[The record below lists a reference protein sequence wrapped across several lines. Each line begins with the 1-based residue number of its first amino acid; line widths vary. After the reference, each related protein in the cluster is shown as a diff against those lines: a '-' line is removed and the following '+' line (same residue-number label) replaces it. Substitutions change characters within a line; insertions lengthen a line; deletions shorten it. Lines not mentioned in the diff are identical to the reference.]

1 MRTRCCQFI
10 PLMVLGLAVT
20 LIASCAPGEHRA
32 LLLQSVGEDAINYA
46 FPALRA
52 GVPWW
57 ILPTYT
63 ASTGLHEHISVVLTN
78 TGSYSCRGRMTAG
91 SDFTIKPG
99 GSVELFAGSLEGWIS
114 VTRSLETTS
123 KIISDSGP
131 FQGMLAVH
139 ATNAASLGNRLNIS
153 AYTAP

>member
-1 MRTRCCQFI
+1 
-10 PLMVLGLAVT
+10 MVLSFAVT

-32 LLLQSVGEDAINYA
+32 LLLQSVREDAINYA
-46 FPALRA
+46 FPELRA

-57 ILPTYT
+57 ILLTYA
-63 ASTGLHEHISVVLTN
+63 ASTGLHEHISVVLRN
-78 TGSYSCRGRMTAG
+78 TGSYPCRGRMTSG

-99 GSVELFAGSLEGWIS
+99 GSVELFEGSLEGWMS
-114 VTRSLETTS
+114 LTRSIETTT

-131 FQGMLAVH
+131 FQGILAVH
-139 ATNAASLGNRLNIS
+139 TTNAPSLGNRLNIS